1 MEKDSNSKV
10 IVKKPKKKENE
21 AASAVSN
28 MTNPNPNL
36 PDKKWVQD
44 RDGFVSFRQDI
55 IKCKKNG

>member
-10 IVKKPKKKENE
+10 ILKKPKKKENDAAI
-21 AASAVSN
+21 AASN
-28 MTNPNPNL
+28 ITNPNPNL
-36 PDKKWVQD
+36 LDKRWVQD